1 MFLHMPNQYHYTSN
15 GVSYSIDTSKKTVYQ
30 IGFSNH
36 QQLERTKANGR
47 MSCKKHNYDKCF
59 EDLQY
64 RRMVEVSIDNC
75 TAPWYEKSMVLDARL
90 FVIQPLIFTSF
101 RANDNSNICTKAK
114 DVNATVWVSQDML
127 QSIRQYCPSPCYT
140 MQVSASGDNV
150 VQAKAGKP
158 QLILYFQTRIQMG
171 DENYLYPA
179 LSLFAEVGG
188 FMGLILGY
196 SILNMAEFVVSTFD
210 KYML

>member
-1 MFLHMPNQYHYTSN
+1 
-15 GVSYSIDTSKKTVYQ
+15 
-30 IGFSNH
+30 
-36 QQLERTKANGR
+36 
-47 MSCKKHNYDKCF
+47 
-59 EDLQY
+59 
-64 RRMVEVSIDNC
+64 
-75 TAPWYEKSMVLDARL
+75 
-90 FVIQPLIFTSF
+90 
-101 RANDNSNICTKAK
+101 
-114 DVNATVWVSQDML
+114 
-127 QSIRQYCPSPCYT
+127 

-196 SILNMAEFVVSTFD
+196 SILNMAEFVVSTFE
-210 KYML
+210 KYMLWEKWKKYTEDFILPVLPAESWVQPLEPP